1 MDFTLQ
7 PNIYSTQSPAV
18 PNLLSLLE
26 KVWIA
31 DLKERNILG
40 TGTMYI
46 LSGFSNFNGGVRFYN
61 HIEQHISQGGKC
73 QIILGGSRNQR
84 MSSQQVVKKL
94 LDIGCDVGIINR
106 KAIFHAKCYG
116 YSCKEGSSLIVS
128 SGNFT
133 SRGLIQNVEASIHL
147 GFNDMQDF
155 GFEWETMFKQI
166 KAQKFEYYQA
176 SQNPNAPFW
185 KLLFDEDKGHV
196 EEEGTG
202 DAYATMIVTLSS
214 SDTARINAEP
224 RTKKSLGS
232 QYFWLSKDAYDF
244 FPALNIPNK
253 RGHKKTYS
261 TFINVDYKDLDLQ
274 HEERVTFEA
283 ENNVDFRLG
292 TTRLR
297 NTKIAQQGDLAA
309 LTRKGEKDYEMRI
322 FRRDS
327 AEFNE
332 LIQYAVT
339 FIGQQGKRYG
349 YIDNTSFYNILK
361 HQNTL

>member
-26 KVWIA
+26 TVWIS
-31 DLKERNILG
+31 DLKERNLLG

-61 HIEQHISQGGKC
+61 HIERHISMGGKC
-73 QIILGGSRNQR
+73 QIILGGSSSQR

-94 LDIGCDVGIINR
+94 LDIGCDVGIVNR

-116 YSCKEGSSLIVS
+116 YHSNEGTSLIVS

-133 SRGLIQNVEASIHL
+133 SRGMTQNVEASIHL
-147 GFNDMQDF
+147 DFKDMHGF
-155 GFEWETMFKQI
+155 GFKWDTMFDQI

-176 SQNPNAPFW
+176 SLNEDASFW
-185 KLLFDEDKGHV
+185 KLLFDENRGHV
-196 EEEGTG
+196 EEEAG
-202 DAYATMIVTLSS
+202 DTYTTMLVTLSS
-214 SDTARINAEP
+214 SDTKRINAEP
-224 RTKKSLGS
+224 KTKENLGS
-232 QYFWLSKDAYDF
+232 QYFWLSKDAFDF
-244 FPALNIPNK
+244 FPVLNITNK
-253 RGHKKTYS
+253 RGYKKTYQALVN
-261 TFINVDYKDLDLQ
+261 IDYKDLDMQ

-297 NTKIAQQGDLAA
+297 GTKIAQQGDLTA
-309 LTRKGEKDYEMRI
+309 LTRKGEREYEMRI
-322 FRRDS
+322 FKQGS
-327 AEFNE
+327 PEYNE

-339 FIGQQGKRYG
+339 FIGQRGKRYG
-349 YIDNTSFYNILK
+349 YIDNASFFKIME
-361 HQNTL
+361 QFR